1 METQDLNIQRF
12 LVSFSNKWKY
22 QRKTISDTR
31 DYSPRDC
38 SPGLLLHRPLLP
50 LEKKLLILV
59 HSYMY
64 ITVVICTRI
73 NNFFSSGSKPLCWNQ
88 KEKNVGESEVDQTS
102 KDDNRTYYSM
112 LISLSLLSLISSL
125 YKIDKPSHVW

>member
-1 METQDLNIQRF
+1 MRKTQRRKKEEGDDLETQDLNIQRF

-38 SPGLLLHRPLLP
+38 SPGLLLHRYLLP

-59 HSYMY
+59 HITTVIY
-64 ITVVICTRI
+64 I
-73 NNFFSSGSKPLCWNQ
+73 
-88 KEKNVGESEVDQTS
+88 
-102 KDDNRTYYSM
+102 
-112 LISLSLLSLISSL
+112 
-125 YKIDKPSHVW
+125 